1 MTTTGITVTVHSM
14 DASHCRK
21 PASKLHVVMRVPRG
35 KGDGYGAEHREAA
48 CMEEA
53 PNQHGREN
61 EKGDVEP
68 GRVIPSDGGLN
79 HARVALCRDETE
91 GTEDQFHDQRGAGHR
106 SVERREQKDSPL
118 PSVISAIDVHD
129 REDDQIRN

>member
-14 DASHCRK
+14 DASHGRK
-21 PASKLHVVMRVPRG
+21 PASRLHVVMRVPRG
-35 KGDGYGAEHREAA
+35 RRLVHHAQDREAA

-91 GTEDQFHDQRGAGHR
+91 GTEDQFHD
-106 SVERREQKDSPL
+106 
-118 PSVISAIDVHD
+118 
-129 REDDQIRN
+129 